1 MFYWRAICV
10 AATGQGQAGKVVR
23 VLCQCQAAAG
33 HRWAD
38 GEGSWVMLQMLPM
51 LRCSDFKDTTTKHW
65 LSAVK
70 IGTKSFEF

>member
-10 AATGQGQAGKVVR
+10 AATGQGQAGQVVR

-38 GEGSWVMLQMLPM
+38 GEGSWEMLPNAPNAQMLGFQGYDNKT
-51 LRCSDFKDTTTKHW
+51 LAQCSENWDQIF
-65 LSAVK
+65 
-70 IGTKSFEF
+70 

>member
-10 AATGQGQAGKVVR
+10 AATGQGQAGRLSGSSVSVR
-23 VLCQCQAAAG
+23 LQQATDGQMERGAG
-33 HRWAD
+33 KCFP
-38 GEGSWVMLQMLPM
+38 MLQM